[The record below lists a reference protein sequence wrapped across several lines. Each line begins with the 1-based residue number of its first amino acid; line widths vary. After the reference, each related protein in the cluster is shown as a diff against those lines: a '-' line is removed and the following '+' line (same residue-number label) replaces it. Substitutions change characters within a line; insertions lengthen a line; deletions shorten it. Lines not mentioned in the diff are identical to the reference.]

1 MSICLSPC
9 TQLSH
14 FVTWFVRP
22 NARWRMPLRGHVEKK
37 TTGTSCARMA
47 PHLQHP
53 SHPIYASSALCP
65 LPNLTLLPLQASSAI
80 CPLPKLRSLTAASF
94 LHCLLPNSPL
104 SPLQV
109 SSAICPLTQLR
120 SLTAPSLLRYMP
132 AYSTGLTHPASR
144 PLHRACPL
152 TRPAFSPLQTTT
164 SVNYPTTP
172 PRCRAEDPITASVY
186 DMIVSHIY
194 TLFNETAPLGA

>member
-94 LHCLLPNSPL
+94 LHCLPASQLP
-104 SPLQV
+104 
-109 SSAICPLTQLR
+109 
-120 SLTAPSLLRYMP
+120 SLTAPSLLRYLP
-132 AYSTGLTHPASR
+132 AYPAPLSHRSKSPPLYARLLNWPHPPRFSPASQGMSTHSPR
-144 PLHRACPL
+144 IF
-152 TRPAFSPLQTTT
+152 PALEHNFGQL
-164 SVNYPTTP
+164 
-172 PRCRAEDPITASVY
+172 
-186 DMIVSHIY
+186 SH
-194 TLFNETAPLGA
+194 NPAPL